1 MALPNIFQTGRSGM
15 VASKAAMATT
25 GHNIANAN
33 TEGFSRQRVETETT
47 TPASHGHN
55 LIGTGTAIARIE
67 RVNDEYI
74 EKQLRNGGRD
84 MANMEEKDLM
94 LKQTEDIFNEMNGD

>member
-1 MALPNIFQTGRSGM
+1 MALPSIFQTGRSGM
-15 VASKAAMATT
+15 VASKAAMATA
-25 GHNIANAN
+25 GHNISNAN
-33 TEGFSRQRVETETT
+33 TDGYSRQRVETAAT
-47 TPASHGHN
+47 TPSPQGHH
-55 LIGTGTAIARIE
+55 LIGTGTLISRVE

-94 LKQTEDIFNEMNGD
+94 LRQTEDIF